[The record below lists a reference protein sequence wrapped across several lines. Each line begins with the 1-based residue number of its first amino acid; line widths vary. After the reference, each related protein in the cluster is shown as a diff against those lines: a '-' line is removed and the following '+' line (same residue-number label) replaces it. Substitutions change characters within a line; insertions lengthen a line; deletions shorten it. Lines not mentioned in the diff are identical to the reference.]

1 MDVYFLNYY
10 DMKNVL
16 IVTCLIIITSCSNE
30 LKKENETLR
39 SEISRLESE
48 NKSLKS
54 ELISFK
60 MDPELLF
67 ANAEKFYS
75 EKNVDSLKSIIV
87 SLERYH
93 PMSEMKDK
101 ISIMISDINAELEK
115 QKKDEEQ
122 KRLKA
127 VNKLKKSVDDVS
139 GTTWYKNPYFT
150 HYTNRN
156 LTSLYIGKSGSTVWL
171 RLLMSYTGDDWI
183 FFENAYLSY
192 EGNTKEIYFDKYD
205 DKETE
210 VGNGGVWEWIDV
222 VVNDSDLNF
231 LKQMAESND
240 CKMRLSGKYTK
251 TRNLSLNER
260 KAITDVLLAYDVLK
274 NEK

>member
-1 MDVYFLNYY
+1 
-10 DMKNVL
+10 MKKLL

-30 LKKENETLR
+30 LKKENETLKN
-39 SEISRLESE
+39 EISRLESE
-48 NKSLKS
+48 NMNLRN

-67 ANAEKFYS
+67 ANAEKFFLD
-75 EKNVDSLKSIIV
+75 KNVDSLKSILV
-87 SLERYH
+87 NFERYH

-127 VNKLKKSVDDVS
+127 VNKLKKSVDELS

-150 HYTNRN
+150 HFTNSN

-171 RLLMSYTGDDWI
+171 RLLMSYTGDNWI

-222 VVNDSDLNF
+222 VVDDSDLDF
-231 LKQMAESND
+231 LKQMAESKD
-240 CKMRLSGKYTK
+240 CKMRLSGKYSK

-260 KAITDVLLAYDVLK
+260 KAITDVLLAYDVLR